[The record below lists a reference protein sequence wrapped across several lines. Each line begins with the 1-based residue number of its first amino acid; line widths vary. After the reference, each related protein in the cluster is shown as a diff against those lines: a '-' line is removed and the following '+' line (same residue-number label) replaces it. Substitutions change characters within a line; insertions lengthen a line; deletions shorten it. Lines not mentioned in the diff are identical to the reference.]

1 MSDSPFIVNV
11 TQASFQQDVIE
22 TSHRVPVLVD
32 FWASWCG
39 PCQQLLPVL
48 TKLANEYQGGFIL
61 AKVNTEEEQALAAEH
76 GIRSI
81 PTLKLFRNGEA
92 VQELQG
98 AQGEAVFRQ
107 LLDQFIVRESDQQ
120 LEQAVQMLNAGQV
133 DEAVALMNQTWLED
147 RENHRAGAMLAD
159 VLVSLSR
166 LDDASQV
173 LDALPAEVNGIDM
186 AGLRGRA
193 KFARQMGGLPELA
206 EVEAKL
212 AENAKDPEALYQL
225 AMHRIGAGET
235 EAGLDGLLEVM
246 RRDRSYGDDLARKT
260 MLSIFEVL
268 GSDDPLVGKY
278 RRAMFAALH

>member
-1 MSDSPFIVNV
+1 MSDSPFILNV
-11 TQASFQQDVIE
+11 SQASFQQDVIE
-22 TSHRVPVLVD
+22 NSHKVPVLVD

-48 TKLANEYQGGFIL
+48 TSLADEYQGGFLL

-81 PTLKLFRNGEA
+81 PTLRLYRDGEV

-107 LLDQFIVRESDQQ
+107 LIDQYVSRASDQGV
-120 LEQAVQMLNAGQV
+120 EQAMQLLQSGDADG
-133 DEAVALMNQTWLED
+133 AVSLLNQTWLND
-147 RENHRAGAMLAD
+147 RDNHRAGAVLAD
-159 VLVSLSR
+159 VLTSLSR
-166 LDDASQV
+166 FDEASQV
-173 LDALPAEVNGIDM
+173 LDALPEEVNGIDM
-186 AGLRGRA
+186 PALRARA
-193 KFARQMGGLPELA
+193 KFARQMDGLPELDA
-206 EVEAKL
+206 IQVQL
-212 AENAKDPEALYQL
+212 AEDPRNPEALYQL
-225 AMHRIGAGET
+225 AMHQIGSGET
-235 EAGLDGLLEVM
+235 EAGLEGLLNVM

-268 GSDDPLVGKY
+268 GGDDPLVGKY